1 MMRTLTILCLSACCV
16 RLEAATGS
24 TYDLQ
29 NGLLA
34 AVCAAVVLLL
44 LVGYLL
50 HVLRRNQRMCS
61 EVRREHAELK
71 MHYAEKSQAYDELD
85 ATHRKLEE
93 ACNELTL
100 TLEKEQMLLDE
111 AGRRYDTLRGGYT
124 DLQERCARLLTLERE
139 HADLKEAHAHRLDE
153 GREKDG
159 EIARLEAE
167 LTECRRTVER
177 LKQQEENM
185 RTELL
190 HAHQL
195 LHRHEEEQQRR
206 DNPEGAA
213 AAEPSA
219 ERLTGGTRRPTGT
232 DVLPWNSNDEFLAQI
247 VRFMRENMDNAGLS
261 IELFAKRMNISR
273 SMLYR
278 KIKSVTGLT
287 PVEFMH
293 RVRIAYAIE
302 LLRGDYNFSQIAYM
316 TGFND
321 PKYFTK
327 CFKRYTGMTPSD
339 WKEKRTPKADKANK
353 EILSH
358 NNSYQFANYFR
369 EDLSS

>member
-100 TLEKEQMLLDE
+100 KLEKEQMLLDE

-139 HADLKEAHAHRLDE
+139 HADLKEAHARRLDE

-167 LTECRRTVER
+167 LAECRRTVER
-177 LKQQEENM
+177 LKQQEENI
-185 RTELL
+185 RTV
-190 HAHQL
+190 AAPP
-195 LHRHEEEQQRR
+195 RG
-206 DNPEGAA
+206 GAA
-213 AAEPSA
+213 ATEPSA
-219 ERLTGGTRRPTGT
+219 ERLAGGARRPTGT

-339 WKEKRTPKADKANK
+339 WKEKRTPKGDKTNK

>member
-111 AGRRYDTLRGGYT
+111 AGRRYDTLREGYV
-124 DLQERCARLLTLERE
+124 DLQERCARLLTLERNMPTWRRRMRTSW
-139 HADLKEAHAHRLDE
+139 KK
-153 GREKDG
+153 GG
-159 EIARLEAE
+159 
-167 LTECRRTVER
+167 RRTGR
-177 LKQQEENM
+177 
-185 RTELL
+185 
-190 HAHQL
+190 
-195 LHRHEEEQQRR
+195 
-206 DNPEGAA
+206 
-213 AAEPSA
+213 
-219 ERLTGGTRRPTGT
+219 
-232 DVLPWNSNDEFLAQI
+232 
-247 VRFMRENMDNAGLS
+247 
-261 IELFAKRMNISR
+261 
-273 SMLYR
+273 
-278 KIKSVTGLT
+278 
-287 PVEFMH
+287 
-293 RVRIAYAIE
+293 
-302 LLRGDYNFSQIAYM
+302 
-316 TGFND
+316 
-321 PKYFTK
+321 
-327 CFKRYTGMTPSD
+327 
-339 WKEKRTPKADKANK
+339 
-353 EILSH
+353 
-358 NNSYQFANYFR
+358 
-369 EDLSS
+369 

>member
-50 HVLRRNQRMCS
+50 YVLRRNQRMCS

-100 TLEKEQMLLDE
+100 KLEKEQMLLDE
-111 AGRRYDTLRGGYT
+111 AGRRYDTLREGYV

-139 HADLKEAHAHRLDE
+139 HADLEEAHAHQLEE

-219 ERLTGGTRRPTGT
+219 ERLAGGARRPTGT

-316 TGFND
+316 TGFSSISTFSRRFRAIYDMSPTEYMRKN
-321 PKYFTK
+321 
-327 CFKRYTGMTPSD
+327 G
-339 WKEKRTPKADKANK
+339 
-353 EILSH
+353 LS
-358 NNSYQFANYFR
+358 
-369 EDLSS
+369 L